1 MFNPM
6 IFQLHAVYGEW
17 LLRDFRWDFV
27 VDDLKGG
34 RLFLLN
40 EDSTHAELVAM
51 AQEDYNLDMRT
62 VSVEISYSLPA
73 EMMMAPGSLPIHV
86 TSDRQVRNLLE
97 ILKTQ
102 RVCLCVSSRSKVG
115 TVSEKRDIDEAGEWE
130 KDVGDND
137 EASEWEEDVGDDD
150 EDVGDNEFVE
160 DENQDGEEENGE
172 EDADNSIVGE
182 TDQNGGDYSLY
193 GKVPDEDEEDDDNI
207 CFEEIQKTYAKTN
220 AIEGGK
226 SNGTSIYV
234 NQSFV
239 SKGALLSELRLAAV
253 RGKFSFRLYK
263 STKTLVVATCRVSY
277 CGWKVRASVKHGTN
291 TFWVTKYV
299 EKHLCS
305 AGDRIAQ
312 RRHCTPKY
320 VGSLFIDR
328 VGIIDGITPQHIT
341 DAMRNMFGMAL
352 DYTTSYRALLYAQR
366 LCPEKPS
373 DAANTHTDNGVA
385 PMQRTE
391 SLTAR
396 RSPLREF
403 REHIMPQNR
412 PFQQRYDR
420 HGRPFANEIS
430 APPNEQREHA
440 YYSPPY
446 SRRHLHQNGG
456 EHQQEDRDN
465 RRNSSRIQWKAKS
478 TLADQEA
485 TSQRRSSHSPRPSLG
500 RNLDRTDFPPLNEGI
515 ANTTTVGATNSRSSH
530 PQWRTKQSV
539 PDHEATAQ
547 RSQKGAS
554 RQHSEQVLVANNVL
568 TPPNIPSREKVME
581 ELREVTLQYLN
592 VDDPTER
599 AARQQRVLQSELDGT
614 VEETAA
620 NIIQAST
627 NAALAPT
634 RILPLFLRQQVPVMG
649 V

>member
-1 MFNPM
+1 MTSLDDLPLSLLDDLMLSRLRQCLLNFFIFSMFTNVFYFEYLQM

-27 VDDLKGG
+27 VDDLKGA

-97 ILKTQ
+97 ILKTH
-102 RVCLCVSSRSKVG
+102 RVCLCVSSRSKVE

-137 EASEWEEDVGDDD
+137 EAGEWEEDVGDND
-150 EDVGDNEFVE
+150 EAGEWE
-160 DENQDGEEENGE
+160 EDGEEENGE

-263 STKTLVVATCRVSY
+263 STKTLVVATCPVSY

-366 LCPEKPS
+366 LVR
-373 DAANTHTDNGVA
+373 G
-385 PMQRTE
+385 
-391 SLTAR
+391 
-396 RSPLREF
+396 
-403 REHIMPQNR
+403 
-412 PFQQRYDR
+412 
-420 HGRPFANEIS
+420 S
-430 APPNEQREHA
+430 AEEG
-440 YYSPPY
+440 Y
-446 SRRHLHQNGG
+446 SR
-456 EHQQEDRDN
+456 
-465 RRNSSRIQWKAKS
+465 
-478 TLADQEA
+478 LASYLEQI
-485 TSQRRSSHSPRPSLG
+485 SLA
-500 RNLDRTDFPPLNEGI
+500 NPDSITAIRT
-515 ANTTTVGATNSRSSH
+515 
-530 PQWRTKQSV
+530 
-539 PDHEATAQ
+539 
-547 RSQKGAS
+547 
-554 RQHSEQVLVANNVL
+554 
-568 TPPNIPSREKVME
+568 
-581 ELREVTLQYLN
+581 
-592 VDDPTER
+592 
-599 AARQQRVLQSELDGT
+599 
-614 VEETAA
+614 
-620 NIIQAST
+620 
-627 NAALAPT
+627 
-634 RILPLFLRQQVPVMG
+634 
-649 V
+649 